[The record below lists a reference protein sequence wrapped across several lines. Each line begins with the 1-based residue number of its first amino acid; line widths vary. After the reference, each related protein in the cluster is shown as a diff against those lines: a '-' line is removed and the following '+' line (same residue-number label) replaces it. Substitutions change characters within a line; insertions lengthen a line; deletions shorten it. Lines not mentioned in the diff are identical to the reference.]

1 VSRPFSGHAVG
12 WAAIAVA
19 VVWSAHATEV
29 SLYRIVEGAPFM
41 LDFVRRMVPPD
52 WSVLGN
58 AVRGAVQTIQIA
70 LVGTAVAAVIAVP
83 LGFAAARNAAPRW
96 LFHAARTVLNV
107 FRAIDTLVY
116 ALFFV
121 AAVGLGPFPGVLA
134 VVAYTAT
141 VLAKLY
147 SEAIEAIDPGPVE
160 AVRAVGAR
168 PLQVLRWGVL
178 PQLLPQFLSFTLY
191 RFETNIRAA
200 AILGFVGAGGI
211 GFYVQNY
218 LRMLDYPAASTVLLV
233 LVALVMLVDFVSS
246 RVRARLV

>member
-1 VSRPFSGHAVG
+1 VSRTAR
-12 WAAIAVA
+12 WASWGAIAA
-19 VVWSAHATEV
+19 VFVWSAWATEV
-29 SLYRIVEGAPFM
+29 SAARMIEGVPFM
-41 LDFVRRMVPPD
+41 LDFLRRMMPPD
-52 WSVLGN
+52 LSVLGQALTGALQTLEI
-58 AVRGAVQTIQIA
+58 AV
-70 LVGTAVAAVIAVP
+70 VGTGVSAVLALPV
-83 LGFAAARNAAPRW
+83 GFAAARNVAPPW
-96 LFHAARTVLNV
+96 LFYGARSVLNV

-160 AVRAVGAR
+160 AVAATGASR
-168 PLQVLRWGVL
+168 LQVLRWGVL
-178 PQLLPQFLSFTLY
+178 PQIVPLFLSFTLY

-211 GFYVQNY
+211 GFYIQTY
-218 LRMLDYPAASTVLLV
+218 LRTLNYPAASAILLV
-233 LVALVMLVDFVSS
+233 LIAMVMLVDFASS
-246 RVRARLV
+246 RIRARLV

>member
-1 VSRPFSGHAVG
+1 VRWSAWG
-12 WAAIAVA
+12 AIAA
-19 VVWSAHATEV
+19 LFLWSAWATEV
-29 SLYRIVEGAPFM
+29 SAARMVEGVPFM
-41 LDFVRRMVPPD
+41 LDFLRRMMPPD
-52 WSVLGN
+52 LSVLGQ
-58 AVRGAVQTIQIA
+58 ALTGAIQTLEIA
-70 LVGTAVAAVIAVP
+70 IVGTGVSALLALPV
-83 LGFAAARNAAPRW
+83 GFAAARNVAPPW
-96 LFHAARTVLNV
+96 LFYAARSVLNV

-160 AVRAVGAR
+160 AVAATGASR
-168 PLQVLRWGVL
+168 LQVLRWGVL
-178 PQLLPQFLSFTLY
+178 PQIVPLFLSFTLY

-211 GFYVQNY
+211 GFYIQTY
-218 LRMLDYPAASTVLLV
+218 LRTLNYPAASAVLLV
-233 LVALVMLVDFVSS
+233 LIAMVMLVDFASS
-246 RVRARLV
+246 RIRARLV

>member
-1 VSRPFSGHAVG
+1 MRWSAWG
-12 WAAIAVA
+12 AIAA
-19 VVWSAHATEV
+19 LFLWSAWATEV
-29 SLYRIVEGAPFM
+29 SAARMVEGVPFM
-41 LDFVRRMVPPD
+41 LDFLRRMMPPD
-52 WSVLGN
+52 LSVLGQ
-58 AVRGAVQTIQIA
+58 ALTGAIQTLEIA
-70 LVGTAVAAVIAVP
+70 IVGTGVSALLALPV
-83 LGFAAARNAAPRW
+83 GFAAARNVAPPW
-96 LFHAARTVLNV
+96 LFYAARSVLNV

-160 AVRAVGAR
+160 AVAATGASR
-168 PLQVLRWGVL
+168 LQVLRWGVL
-178 PQLLPQFLSFTLY
+178 PQIVPLFLSFTLY

-211 GFYVQNY
+211 GFYIQTY
-218 LRMLDYPAASTVLLV
+218 LRTLNYPAASAVLLV
-233 LVALVMLVDFVSS
+233 LIAMVMLVDFASS
-246 RVRARLV
+246 RIRARLV